1 MTPLEV
7 TPEMADRWNNF
18 ISRKR
23 SGGNGR
29 PLSPERETDTIIL
42 YNKCQSI
49 SQCARDMHMGRPRV
63 KEILISG
70 GVLA

>member
-1 MTPLEV
+1 MTTIEV
-7 TPEMADRWNNF
+7 TPEMADRWNKF

-29 PLSPERETDTIIL
+29 SISSERETDTIIL

-49 SQCARDMHMGRPRV
+49 TQCARDMHMGRDTV
-63 KEILISG
+63 KKILISG